1 MTDKKIVTTENAPK
15 AIGPYSI
22 GVIVGGFLFTAGQ
35 IGLDPQTG
43 EIVPGGIA
51 AETRRALLNL
61 QAVIEAGGAALE
73 NVVKTTVYLRDM
85 NDFVEMNRVY
95 GEFFIKNP
103 PARTTVQ
110 VAALP
115 KSAAVEIE
123 AIVIVGG

>member
-1 MTDKKIVTTENAPK
+1 MTDKKVVTTENAPK

-35 IGLDPQTG
+35 IGLEPQTG

-61 QAVIEAGGAALE
+61 QAVIEAAGATLE

-85 NDFVEMNRVY
+85 NDFAEMNRVY
-95 GEFFIKNP
+95 GEFFLKNP

-115 KSAAVEIE
+115 RSAAVEIE
-123 AIVIVGG
+123 AVVIVGD